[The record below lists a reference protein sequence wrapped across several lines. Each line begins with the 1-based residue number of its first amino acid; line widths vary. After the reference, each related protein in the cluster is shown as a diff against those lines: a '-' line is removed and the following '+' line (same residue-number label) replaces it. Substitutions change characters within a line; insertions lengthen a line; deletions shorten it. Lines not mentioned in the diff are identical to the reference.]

1 MSSNRLRAEL
11 GGCRIAVLG
20 STTGIGR
27 AVAVALA
34 VAGADV
40 IIHGRSSR
48 EAAEGVA
55 GDVRDAAAALRCS
68 WPI

>member
-1 MSSNRLRAEL
+1 MSSNRPGAEL

-27 AVAVALA
+27 AVALALA

-48 EAAEGVA
+48 
-55 GDVRDAAAALRCS
+55 
-68 WPI
+68 